1 MAQEPFSPWVPTI
14 IGVAIQGAAAV
25 FTWFKFFRDR
35 SDKHV
40 ETVTELRD
48 RVRSTM
54 DVQSLAMYDRLEAEN
69 KRLTARLRDIE
80 RDRDRGWDLARY
92 WNSETHRIKHLFAG
106 LLHLANLRLEQAGG
120 QPVTIPEIVFPSIED
135 PALPRDNSSDV

>member
-1 MAQEPFSPWVPTI
+1 
-14 IGVAIQGAAAV
+14 
-25 FTWFKFFRDR
+25 
-35 SDKHV
+35 
-40 ETVTELRD
+40 
-48 RVRSTM
+48 M

-92 WNSETHRIKHLFAG
+92 WNSETHRIKHLLIGIIHA
-106 LLHLANLRLEQAGG
+106 ANLGLEMAGRT
-120 QPVTIPEIVFPSIED
+120 PVRVPEIVLPSIED